1 MQEGVMKKHSNKNKI
16 GKKNY
21 KHKLMCGKFTAAAS
35 QCRRCGNE
43 FCNENEND
51 RMANENENHTNTH
64 TRTHPFGPRVGLLV
78 SCYLVSNS
86 ADGRQ
91 LRINTRD

>member
-1 MQEGVMKKHSNKNKI
+1 MQEVVTKTKEIIISKSRKNCKNKI
-16 GKKNY
+16 N
-21 KHKLMCGKFTAAAS
+21 CGKFTAAAS

-64 TRTHPFGPRVGLLV
+64 TFTHTFGPRVGLLV
-78 SCYLVSNS
+78 SCYLVGNS
-86 ADGRQ
+86 ADG
-91 LRINTRD
+91 